1 MFEYT
6 ISIFFGDN
14 YIKRIMSLEFKILG
28 INGKKNQGLSSYPES
43 YILFAGLEYGLTFF
57 IKLLVISLK
66 WD

>member
-1 MFEYT
+1 
-6 ISIFFGDN
+6 
-14 YIKRIMSLEFKILG
+14 MSLEFKILG